1 MNLKQRFSL
10 LFSLLFS
17 GILGMVMLLVYSLF
31 AQFRTEEFKDRL
43 EEKARTTIRLLSVVK
58 EVDNRLLKIIDKN
71 TINELYN
78 EKTII
83 FNEKLEVVYS
93 SIDDAPLTWTK
104 GELQKIK
111 EEKSTL
117 KRNGEYE
124 VYGMFY
130 DSKYKD
136 YYALVSAEDKYG
148 NNKIKFLKYLL
159 ASAFALGTLVV
170 SFLSFYVSKKSLRP
184 LDNFRNEILDITGKN
199 LNKRL
204 RENNKNDE
212 IDTLSKAFNQML
224 ERIDVSYSRQREFTS
239 NASHELRTPI
249 ARIVTQLENIIQDK
263 WTRPETASVL
273 ASISEDCYQL
283 SDIVTSL
290 LILSQIDN
298 NARVKGFKKIRLD
311 EIIFYAEEELRKFHP
326 NFKFHFEIEA
336 TSDDLDIEVMGDE
349 TLLRIAFTNVLKN
362 GYHYSSNGVVR
373 CTLISGA
380 EVIAV
385 HVVNEGQVPD
395 IADTSLLFNTFTRGS
410 NAQNKT
416 GSGLGLSIVKHILDY
431 HNAVVEYKIPDANTN
446 ELVISFSSHSS
457 FVR

>member
-17 GILGMVMLLVYSLF
+17 AILGIVMLVVYSLF
-31 AQFRTEEFKDRL
+31 ARFRTEEFKDRL
-43 EEKARTTIRLLSVVK
+43 EEKARTTIKLLSEVK

-71 TINELYN
+71 TINQLYN

-83 FNEKLEVVYS
+83 FNEQLEVVYS

-104 GELQKIK
+104 EELQKIR

-148 NNKIKFLKYLL
+148 NNKLTFLKYLL
-159 ASAFALGTLVV
+159 VAAFALGTLLV
-170 SFLSFYVSKKSLRP
+170 SFLSFYVSKKSLKP
-184 LDNFRNEILDITGKN
+184 LDNFRNDILDITGKN

-204 RENNKNDE
+204 RQNNKNDE
-212 IDTLSKAFNQML
+212 IDILSKAFNQML
-224 ERIDVSYSRQREFTS
+224 ERIDVSYNRQREFTS

-263 WTRPETASVL
+263 GTSTETANVL

-298 NARVKGFKKIRLD
+298 NAEAKGFKKIRLD
-311 EIIFYAEEELRKFHP
+311 EIIFYAEEQLRKFHP
-326 NFKFHFEIEA
+326 NFKFQFEIEA
-336 TSDDLDIEVMGDE
+336 ATDDLNIEVMGDE
-349 TLLRIAFTNVLKN
+349 TLLRIAIGNVLKN

-373 CTLISGA
+373 CTLISGV
-380 EVIAV
+380 ETIEL
-385 HVVNEGQVPD
+385 HVVNKGEVPD
-395 IADTSLLFNTFTRGS
+395 IADAALLFNTFTRGS

-416 GSGLGLSIVKHILDY
+416 GSGLGLSIVKHIFDY
-431 HNAVVEYKIPDANTN
+431 HNAVVEYKMPDENTN
-446 ELVISFSSHSS
+446 ELIICF
-457 FVR
+457 RLQ